1 MRPGAPADVADLRG
15 TSLEAAQGHVTTDST
30 DVSPARRGLRQHST
44 VCIGKGDFKLTAT
57 IEFDEPTGRGAGIAF
72 DGGSVVLDDP
82 EWGAVLTGRLFG
94 GGKFPLENSRPSTAR
109 PGAPVSI
116 EIARANGVLAVRIND
131 VEMGTIGVKD
141 IAIGRVGFD
150 LGGGVMRVQ
159 ACSVEGDH
167 SLQPRPIALF
177 TSADG
182 DIDEFRDPTVASDGK
197 RVLVGAIAVSTAA
210 DGSSKSELHVR
221 GINVDA
227 VPSVVDLGGV
237 QPDLALLG
245 WRADSTGGAWML
257 IVQAPSPQRLVE
269 KLDVFESSDGAHF
282 QKVAEVDSSGAP
294 LQLVTGAIRSTA
306 EGNPVAFATRISNR
320 EPHACAIERGRD
332 GKWTAR
338 DIGAGVGANVGAN
351 IAANIGCEPVW
362 LNASNTLIRTPRST
376 ERSVLHDGALTVAS
390 KYEGGALAG
399 TALLAPNGTL
409 SIAQPEGALPNPMR
423 ELTSTDLG
431 ASWSVARVLWGG
443 AAGSSCSTTLDGQ
456 TLLVF
461 EGGDKARRQ
470 HVLML
475 KVPLRAETTAPPVKQ
490 TDGAVDVRKQD
501 VQKKAG

>member
-44 VCIGKGDFKLTAT
+44 VCIGKGDFKLIAT

-94 GGKFPLENSRPSTAR
+94 GGKFPLENSRPATAR

-116 EIARANGVLAVRIND
+116 EIARANGVLTVRIND

-141 IAIGRVGFD
+141 IALGRVGFD

-167 SLQPRPIALF
+167 SFQPRPVALF

-221 GINVDA
+221 GINADSA
-227 VPSVVDLGGV
+227 LSTVDLGGV

-245 WRADSTGGAWML
+245 WRADSAGGTWML

-282 QKVAEVDSSGAP
+282 TKVAEVDSGGAP

-338 DIGAGVGANVGAN
+338 DIGTVV
-351 IAANIGCEPVW
+351 GCEPVW
-362 LNASNTLIRTPRST
+362 LNASSTLIRTPRST
-376 ERSVLHDGALTVAS
+376 ERSVFHDGTSTAAT
-390 KYEGGALAG
+390 KYEGAGLAG
-399 TALLAPNGTL
+399 TALLAPAGAL

-431 ASWSVARVLWGG
+431 ATWSVARVLWGG
-443 AAGSSCSTTLDGQ
+443 AAGSSCSTMLDGQ
-456 TLLVF
+456 SLLVF

-475 KVPLRAETTAPPVKQ
+475 KLPPAKLLPPKAETTAPPVKQ
-490 TDGAVDVRKQD
+490 TDGAAH
-501 VQKKAG
+501 VQK